1 MHDSRFCNLS
11 TKTTINVIEY
21 SINKIISCLS
31 ILEMLGKMFSRR
43 NNSRYKNAW
52 QKPSCD
58 ISFGYTAKTTRSD
71 QALLTGTPTCT
82 INAFGLKG
90 FLSLMMFYCDK
101 SHRKFKIL
109 NTFNELLCY
118 CGFALRRFI
127 VYWKQSYWENRHISS
142 IGCADKSFKSQHIF
156 MFLCFWTFS
165 LLAWKDILYRRCGDF
180 VQW

>member
-1 MHDSRFCNLS
+1 MHDSLLFNLS

-21 SINKIISCLS
+21 SINKIIFCLS
-31 ILEMLGKMFSRR
+31 ILVMLGKMFSPR
-43 NNSRYKNAW
+43 
-52 QKPSCD
+52 
-58 ISFGYTAKTTRSD
+58 
-71 QALLTGTPTCT
+71 T

-109 NTFNELLCY
+109 NTFNELSCY
-118 CGFALRRFI
+118 CSFALRRFI

-165 LLAWKDILYRRCGDF
+165 LLVWKDILFRRCGDF

>member
-21 SINKIISCLS
+21 SINKIIFCLS
-31 ILEMLGKMFSRR
+31 ILVMLGKMFSPR
-43 NNSRYKNAW
+43 
-52 QKPSCD
+52 
-58 ISFGYTAKTTRSD
+58 
-71 QALLTGTPTCT
+71 T

-109 NTFNELLCY
+109 NTFNELSCY
-118 CGFALRRFI
+118 CSFALRRFI

-165 LLAWKDILYRRCGDF
+165 LLAWKDILFRRCGDF

>member
-1 MHDSRFCNLS
+1 MHDSLLFNLS

-21 SINKIISCLS
+21 SINKIIFCLS
-31 ILEMLGKMFSRR
+31 ILVMLGKMFSPR
-43 NNSRYKNAW
+43 
-52 QKPSCD
+52 
-58 ISFGYTAKTTRSD
+58 
-71 QALLTGTPTCT
+71 T

-109 NTFNELLCY
+109 NTFNELSCY
-118 CGFALRRFI
+118 CSFALRRFI

-165 LLAWKDILYRRCGDF
+165 LLVWKDILFRRWGDF

>member
-1 MHDSRFCNLS
+1 MHDSLLFNLS

-21 SINKIISCLS
+21 SINKIIFCLS
-31 ILEMLGKMFSRR
+31 ILVMLGKMFSPR
-43 NNSRYKNAW
+43 
-52 QKPSCD
+52 
-58 ISFGYTAKTTRSD
+58 
-71 QALLTGTPTCT
+71 T
-82 INAFGLKG
+82 INAFDLKG

-109 NTFNELLCY
+109 NTFNELSCY
-118 CGFALRRFI
+118 CSFALRRFI

-165 LLAWKDILYRRCGDF
+165 LLVWKDILFRRYGDF